1 MSTNLNTSDPI
12 KMYLKEIGKFPLLT
26 REEEIKLAKQIEDGD
41 ELAKSKLAEGNLRL
55 VVSIAKNHIGG
66 DMGFLDLI
74 QEGNIGLMK
83 AVERYDYKKGFKF
96 STYATWWI
104 RQAVTRAIADQGRTI
119 RVPVHMIENINK
131 LFRIQRILLNELGRD
146 PLPEEIAEYMDIE
159 VEKVNDI
166 IQFAQKP
173 VSLEIPIG
181 EGESQLGDFVEDE
194 HTATPVEAATHAMLK
209 EGLLEVLETL
219 TPREQEVL
227 ILRFGL
233 NDERTRTLEEVG
245 QKFDLTRERIRQIES
260 KALNKLRHPSRS
272 KKLKE
277 FLDEI

>member
-1 MSTNLNTSDPI
+1 MSTNLITNDPI

-26 REEEIKLAKQIEDGD
+26 REEEISLAKQIEDGD
-41 ELAKSKLAEGNLRL
+41 EVAKSKLAEGNLRL

-66 DMGFLDLI
+66 DMSFLDLI

-83 AVERYDYKKGFKF
+83 AVERYDHTKGFKF

-131 LFRIQRILLNELGRD
+131 LFRVQRILLNDLGRD
-146 PLPEEIAEYMDIE
+146 PVPEEIAEYMDIE
-159 VEKVNDI
+159 VDKVNDI

-194 HTATPVEAATHAMLK
+194 HMASPADAANHAMLK
-209 EGLLEVLETL
+209 EGLIEVLETL

-245 QKFDLTRERIRQIES
+245 QRFDLTRERIRQIES

>member
-26 REEEIKLAKQIEDGD
+26 REEEINLAKQIEDGD

-66 DMGFLDLI
+66 DMSFLDLI

-83 AVERYDYKKGFKF
+83 AVERYDHTTGFKF

-131 LFRIQRILLNELGRD
+131 LFRVQRILLNELGRD

-159 VEKVNDI
+159 VDKVNDI
-166 IQFAQKP
+166 IQFA
-173 VSLEIPIG
+173 
-181 EGESQLGDFVEDE
+181 
-194 HTATPVEAATHAMLK
+194 
-209 EGLLEVLETL
+209 
-219 TPREQEVL
+219 
-227 ILRFGL
+227 
-233 NDERTRTLEEVG
+233 
-245 QKFDLTRERIRQIES
+245 
-260 KALNKLRHPSRS
+260 
-272 KKLKE
+272 
-277 FLDEI
+277 

>member
-66 DMGFLDLI
+66 DMSFLDLI

-104 RQAVTRAIADQGRTI
+104 RQAVTRSIADQGRTI

-159 VEKVNDI
+159 LDKVNDI

-173 VSLEIPIG
+173 VSLEIPVG

-194 HTATPVEAATHAMLK
+194 HMLTPVEAATHAMLK

-227 ILRFGL
+227 TLRFGL
-233 NDERTRTLEEVG
+233 NDERARTLEEVG
-245 QKFDLTRERIRQIES
+245 QKFNLTRERIRQIES

-272 KKLKE
+272 KKIKE

>member
-1 MSTNLNTSDPI
+1 MATNLSTSDPI
-12 KMYLKEIGKFPLLT
+12 KMYLKEIGKFPLLS
-26 REEEIKLAKQIEDGD
+26 REEEISLAKQIEAGD
-41 ELAKSKLAEGNLRL
+41 ESAKIKLAEGNLRL
-55 VVSIAKNHIGG
+55 VVSIAKNHIGC

-104 RQAVTRAIADQGRTI
+104 RQAVTRSIADQGRTI

-146 PLPEEIAEYMDIE
+146 PLPEEIAEYMDID
-159 VEKVNDI
+159 VDKVNDI

-194 HTATPVEAATHAMLK
+194 HTATPVEAATQAMLK

-227 ILRFGL
+227 TLRFGL

-272 KKLKE
+272 KKIKA

>member
-26 REEEIKLAKQIEDGD
+26 REEEISLAKQIEDGD
-41 ELAKSKLAEGNLRL
+41 EEAKSKLAEGNLRL

-66 DMGFLDLI
+66 DMSFLDLI

-131 LFRIQRILLNELGRD
+131 LFRVQRILLNDLGRD
-146 PLPEEIAEYMDIE
+146 PVPEEIAEYMDIE
-159 VEKVNDI
+159 VDKVNDI

-194 HTATPVEAATHAMLK
+194 HMTTPADAATHAMLK
-209 EGLLEVLETL
+209 EGLIEVLETL

-245 QKFDLTRERIRQIES
+245 QRFDLTRERIRQIES

>member
-1 MSTNLNTSDPI
+1 MATNLSTSDPI
-12 KMYLKEIGKFPLLT
+12 KMYLKEIGKFPLLS
-26 REEEIKLAKQIEDGD
+26 REEEISLAKQIEAGD
-41 ELAKSKLAEGNLRL
+41 ESAKIKLAEGNLRL
-55 VVSIAKNHIGG
+55 VVSIAKNHIGS

-104 RQAVTRAIADQGRTI
+104 RQAVTRSIADQGRTI

-146 PLPEEIAEYMDIE
+146 PLPEEIAEYMDID
-159 VEKVNDI
+159 VDKVNDI

-194 HTATPVEAATHAMLK
+194 HTATPVEAATQAMLK

-227 ILRFGL
+227 TLRFGL
-233 NDERTRTLEEVG
+233 NDERSRTLEEVG

-272 KKLKE
+272 KKIKA
-277 FLDEI
+277 FLDDI